1 MRRRAEKGTEKQA
14 AGVLELIGERISQ
27 ALLPMMAGVL
37 SAKQDLLSFMQAMGH
52 AAVVRV
58 FEDEVAE
65 LVGPEGKH
73 QRDRTRYRWGSV
85 GAEFTLGGQ
94 RVTLKRGQ
102 ALVLRFDADVGTD
115 LRWEMQRYDGPNVIA
130 PVRHDLT
137 AKPGTNPAAV
147 GGIGDATFR
156 LRGIAPGTQPVLI
169 EYRRAFEAA
178 AAKTIRFEV
187 VVL

>member
-1 MRRRAEKGTEKQA
+1 LRLPESIVMRE
-14 AGVLELIGERISQ
+14 
-27 ALLPMMAGVL
+27 
-37 SAKQDLLSFMQAMGH
+37 
-52 AAVVRV
+52 AAVRAAVL
-58 FEDEVAE
+58 VAVVTLAGCATSNAGSDWSE
-65 LVGPEGKH
+65 L
-73 QRDRTRYRWGSV
+73 GSNPREFFNLNAPV
-85 GAEFTLGGQ
+85 TFAGAEVDGQ

-156 LRGIAPGTQPVLI
+156 VRGIAPGTQPVVI
-169 EYRRAFEAA
+169 EYKRAFEAV
-178 AAKTIRFEV
+178 AAKTIRFDV